1 VTRIERGKVKLILTA
16 CIAILALSACATSPI
31 PEGYTGPTATIRD
44 WAVPE
49 SSTRARFFYVS
60 EVDGRTIRNS
70 LAATRAANSGRG
82 FSLAPVV
89 IERKVPA
96 TVLRL
101 KLEARTAYGAPIQE
115 LVMAARMYSVEA
127 VIEAELKPNVT
138 YLVRG
143 QLEEGKTAVWLE
155 EEGSGERIGRNVQQK

>member
-1 VTRIERGKVKLILTA
+1 MKLIVTA
-16 CIAILALSACATSPI
+16 CIAMLALAGCATSPV

-60 EVDGRTIRNS
+60 EVDGRMIRTS
-70 LAATRAANSGRG
+70 LAATRSQNYGRG

-89 IERKVPA
+89 IERQVPA

-101 KLEARTAYGAPIQE
+101 KLEGRTAYGAPIQE
-115 LVMAARMYSVEA
+115 LVLAAKMYSVEA
-127 VIEAELKPNVT
+127 IIEAELKPNVT

-155 EEGSGERIGRNVQQK
+155 EEGSGERIGRKVEEK